1 MLCTDTRELKNNW
14 VRFTKKFEIDVTIY
28 LICIFVSRLSA
39 LIKFDIFAVQEC
51 TTDSEELIYQQVRAS
66 SSCSAPPDLL
76 LVSDRENNLP
86 LRSGMVTSVNKLVTP
101 PSTCTNTCPVITSS
115 NNNQKNSHRDQP
127 IHKQSSSSYN
137 GSNDSNGKLQQKNV
151 CHRLLSDT
159 LDNDIQVDAQ
169 HNSSAH
175 RSHHQQRSEEHIR
188 LEVSRCCLNK
198 MASICGYKC
207 TNIHMQMYCYESISR
222 PNQYL
227 VNQQGS

>member
-1 MLCTDTRELKNNW
+1 MNNAMGRYRGIDEQFGYIYKE
-14 VRFTKKFEIDVTIY
+14 VRNWFYYIFDLY
-28 LICIFVSRLSA
+28 ICITRLSA
-39 LIKFDIFAVQEC
+39 LIKFYIFAVQEC
-51 TTDSEELIYQQVRAS
+51 TTDSEELIYHQVRAS

-86 LRSGMVTSVNKLVTP
+86 LRPGMVTSANKLVTP

-137 GSNDSNGKLQQKNV
+137 GSNDSNGKLQQKNL

-159 LDNDIQVDAQ
+159 LDNDIQVDTQ
-169 HNSSAH
+169 HNNSSSH

-188 LEVSRCCLNK
+188 LEVSRSCLKKWHRFLSINVQI
-198 MASICGYKC
+198 SICRC
-207 TNIHMQMYCYESISR
+207 TVMK
-222 PNQYL
+222 
-227 VNQQGS
+227 V